1 MPQEVE
7 HLFGNVAP
15 SVGHGLRV
23 CKILKAEWYRQ
34 ARLHKQYLSALLFDR
49 LEDTVAMQ
57 QLRQFQRLADQSTEF
72 LWARQLPVLRT
83 GVAKKVTDLK
93 PTVHVPEQI
102 TVPPDILRTLSLGP
116 KFAVKPKTSPPELLA
131 MVRQVSRH
139 VPEQEQPH
147 SVSEGVDTVSR
158 YRPAGSKI
166 PLRRVE
172 AFLKEHSLTVLPADK
187 EGGFAILTLG
197 LFGSKAHTAVSSVF
211 SSREDVR
218 IEKVESEAKKL
229 CKDLDLPRVVGG
241 ITNIRRTLDSLL
253 LASELPLCFNLRS

>member
-1 MPQEVE
+1 
-7 HLFGNVAP
+7 
-15 SVGHGLRV
+15 
-23 CKILKAEWYRQ
+23 
-34 ARLHKQYLSALLFDR
+34 
-49 LEDTVAMQ
+49 MQ

-83 GVAKKVTDLK
+83 GVAKKVTNQK

-116 KFAVKPKTSPPELLA
+116 KFTVEPKTSPPELLA

-147 SVSEGVDTVSR
+147 SISEGVDTVSR

-172 AFLKEHSLTVLPADK
+172 ALLKEHSLTVLPADK
-187 EGGFAILTLG
+187 EEGFTILTLG

-218 IEKVESEAKKL
+218 IEKVKSVAKSYAK
-229 CKDLDLPRVVGG
+229 
-241 ITNIRRTLDSLL
+241 T
-253 LASELPLCFNLRS
+253 